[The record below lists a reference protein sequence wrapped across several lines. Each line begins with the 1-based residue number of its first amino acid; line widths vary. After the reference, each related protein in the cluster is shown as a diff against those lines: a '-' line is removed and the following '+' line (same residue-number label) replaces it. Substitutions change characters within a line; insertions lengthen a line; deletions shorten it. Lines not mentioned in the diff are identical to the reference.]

1 VGRPSGNRL
10 LGRPRR
16 RKDNV
21 KMCLQEVGREGTEW
35 TYLAQC
41 RDRFRALVNAVKNL
55 RVR

>member
-16 RKDNV
+16 RKDNL
-21 KMCLQEVGREGTEW
+21 KMRLQEVGREGTEW
-35 TYLAQC
+35 IYLAQG

-55 RVR
+55 RAP